1 MDIPQSGILNLTD
14 MIFLLGLH
22 NMNPTPRIPPML
34 GLAFGILAAS
44 TAAIIIR
51 FAQEYASSL
60 VIAAYRLGLATLI
73 LIPFVLFSHFKEVL
87 HVKGKVLFFLF
98 LAGIFLAF
106 HFAFWITS
114 LEYTSV
120 ASSVMLVTTIP
131 IWVAIL
137 SPFTIHE
144 KMGFY
149 SKVGMVVALIGGVVI
164 GVSDSC
170 NWANSQFICPSFD
183 NFIHGE
189 AFIGDVLAL
198 LGAIMAACYLLVG
211 RSMRDKIPLL
221 VYIFIVYGIAALF
234 LLLIVL
240 LSGNPLLGYPKEAYI
255 WFFLLALFPQLLGH
269 SSFNWALRF
278 LPASYVSIAL
288 LGEPIGSTILAYFI
302 LGETPTIYKVIG
314 GIVIFIG
321 IYIASKKEKLD

>member
-1 MDIPQSGILNLTD
+1 MNLK
-14 MIFLLGLH
+14 
-22 NMNPTPRIPPML
+22 PRIPPL
-34 GLAFGILAAS
+34 SGLAFGILAAS
-44 TAAIIIR
+44 TAAIFIR

-60 VIAAYRLGLATLI
+60 VIAAYRLGLATII
-73 LIPFVLFSHFKEVL
+73 LVPFFIFSRDKGL
-87 HVKGKVLFFLF
+87 QKIRGKVLVLLL

-120 ASSVMLVTTIP
+120 ASSVVLVTTIP
-131 IWVAIL
+131 LWVAIF

-149 SKVGMVVALIGGVVI
+149 SKIGMVVALFGGI
-164 GVSDSC
+164 LIAVSDSC
-170 NWANSQFICPSFD
+170 YWGNSQLVCPSFD
-183 NFIHGE
+183 SFIRGE
-189 AFIGDVLAL
+189 AFVGDLLAL
-198 LGAIMAACYLLVG
+198 LGAIMAAFYLIIG
-211 RSMRDKIPLL
+211 RSLREKIPLI
-221 VYIFIVYGIAALF
+221 VYIFFVYGIAALSLF
-234 LLLIVL
+234 IIVL
-240 LSGNPLLGYPKEAYI
+240 ISGNPIIGYSKEAYL

-302 LGETPTIYKVIG
+302 LGEIPTISKVIG
-314 GIVIFIG
+314 GIVIFLG
-321 IYIASKKEKLD
+321 IYIASIKDKSV